1 MRLYSIFTFIF
12 TFFVII
18 WGALVRA
25 THSGAGCGKHWP
37 LCNGEVVPLGAE
49 IETIIEFTHR
59 TTSGLSFVFVLILFF
74 LSRKIFSVRS
84 LTRVSANYAL
94 FFMLIEV
101 AIGAS
106 LVLFGWVKDNSSGIR
121 AFMVAFHLINSF
133 LLMGSLAAHTLSLY
147 KKRTILLKKPF
158 LLTNTIFSR
167 CLLIAFLITGSAG
180 AITALGDTLFPPES
194 LRGDFYNYL
203 SPTNH
208 FLVQLRIIHPILAIV
223 ISLFILLYGIRMSE
237 TRGRMDNFIP
247 LLAYGVIL
255 LTLLQWIVGPLTILL
270 LAPLPLQLTH
280 LGVSLLLWTMLVPLA
295 LEDEF
300 EHY

>member
-1 MRLYSIFTFIF
+1 MRLYSVFTFIF

-18 WGALVRA
+18 WGALVRT

-49 IETIIEFTHR
+49 IETLIEFTHR

-74 LSRKIFSVRS
+74 LSRKGFHERS
-84 LTRVSANYAL
+84 LTRNAARYAL

-147 KKRTILLKKPF
+147 KKQTILLKKPF
-158 LLTNTIFSR
+158 LLTNTIFAR
-167 CLLIAFLITGSAG
+167 FLLIAFLITGSAG
-180 AITALGDTLFPPES
+180 AVTALGDTLFPPES
-194 LRGDFYNYL
+194 IRGDFYTYL

-208 FLVQLRIIHPILAIV
+208 FLVQLRIIHPIIAIV
-223 ISLFILLYGIRMSE
+223 LSLFLLLYGIRMSE
-237 TRGRMDNFIP
+237 TVNRMGHLIP
-247 LLAYGVIL
+247 FFAYGIIF

-270 LAPLPLQLTH
+270 LAPLPLQLIH
-280 LGVSLLLWTMLVPLA
+280 LGLSLLLWTMLVPLA
-295 LEDEF
+295 FEDEF
-300 EHY
+300 QH